1 MVGIFV
7 LSMLAMMVVPLCYS
21 STLIDRHHPDGH
33 RVRIEI
39 NDGRTRNSTLT
50 LTRGKPAGNADFPD
64 VGNGGFFYSPPHPW
78 GEKEKKERK
87 KKEKKRKGHPYKSI

>member
-78 GEKEKKERK
+78 GGRKRKEKDIKRK
-87 KKEKKRKGHPYKSI
+87 KKKRTSI